1 MRLIDAD
8 EIIAKINVALNKGVY
23 KTMITEM
30 INGAR
35 THDVPEATLISGTKI
50 NGYWDDYGSGVC
62 CSNCGISLFHQDEN
76 NNWGIEPSNFLFCPF
91 CGAAMI
97 KDNGETRNEH

>member
-23 KTMITEM
+23 KTMIVEM
-30 INGAR
+30 LNGAR
-35 THDVPEATLISGTKI
+35 VHDVPEPILISGTNVK
-50 NGYWDDYGSGVC
+50 GCWDDYGVGVC

-76 NNWGIEPSNFLFCPF
+76 NNFGIEPSGFLFCPF
-91 CGAAMI
+91 CGAEMSGER
-97 KDNGETRNEH
+97 KDGEG

>member
-35 THDVPEATLISGTKI
+35 VHDVPESTLISGTEI
-50 NGYWDDYGSGVC
+50 NGCWDDYGAGVC

-76 NNWGIEPSNFLFCPF
+76 NSCGIEPSNFLFCPF
-91 CGAAMI
+91 CGAHM
-97 KDNGETRNEH
+97 KDGE